1 VAREEEEEDLPK
13 STAFPPLLTFGNDK
27 SLFQPGITLLVSY
40 PRSGNTLLRSL
51 LEGITGIVT
60 SSDTRPDRALS
71 QALAEQHGLVGE
83 GLCRPPLC
91 KTHWPERIG
100 CQQFEAR
107 RAILVVRNPFDAIVD
122 SYWNLNVTNT
132 HTEKVTDEVY
142 EQFQDFFQDLV
153 RNETKVWLDFL
164 DFWYHQGTKI
174 PLLVVRYEDLIRSPR
189 SELERILEF
198 YTTGGAEEWKT
209 RLDTVLSQQRPH
221 HGYQQQSSSKNNSN
235 PSIIGRS
242 ITRGRYPPDLLET
255 LHQMDKQ
262 QNGWL
267 ERFGYHVLNNNNPE
281 GLFPKN
287 MMEESL
293 LPSSSPPPQ
302 KEIITEKSSS
312 STTTMTI
319 NQPDIDL
326 RPRNCPYGRNMRT
339 WRRAHTMDDT
349 RPFPTV
355 TSSKR

>member
-1 VAREEEEEDLPK
+1 
-13 STAFPPLLTFGNDK
+13 
-27 SLFQPGITLLVSY
+27 
-40 PRSGNTLLRSL
+40 LRSL

-71 QALAEQHGLVGE
+71 QALAEKHDLVGE

-100 CQQFEAR
+100 CQRFEAR
-107 RAILVVRNPFDAIVD
+107 RAILVVRNPFDAID

-142 EQFQDFFQDLV
+142 EQFHDFFQDLV
-153 RNETKVWLDFL
+153 RNEMKVWLDFL
-164 DFWYHQGTKI
+164 DFWYQSSPL
-174 PLLVVRYEDLIRSPR
+174 PLLVVRYEDLIRTPR

-209 RLDTVLSQQRPH
+209 RVDTVLSQQRS
-221 HGYQQQSSSKNNSN
+221 HGYQRSPSKNNN
-235 PSIIGRS
+235 PSIGRS
-242 ITRGRYPPDLLET
+242 IARGRYPPDLLET
-255 LHQMDKQ
+255 LHQMDEH
-262 QNGWL
+262 GWL
-267 ERFGYHVLNNNNPE
+267 ERFGYHVLNNPE
-281 GLFPKN
+281 GFPKN
-287 MMEESL
+287 LEESL
-293 LPSSSPPPQ
+293 PPPPPPQ
-302 KEIITEKSSS
+302 KEITETLSS
-312 STTTMTI
+312 TTMTI

-355 TSSKR
+355 ASKR